1 MALQNAWQKTKERA
15 REAWAQLTWSEVSG
29 SLGDLGTFLPLLIG
43 LVQKV
48 HLDLGTTLIVT
59 GLYNIISGWQ
69 FRIPMCVQ
77 PMKTIAAVALA
88 GGAAGLDLP
97 QLLHAGLFV
106 AACVGLLGVTQAI
119 DLFNWLVPPPVIR
132 GVQLAVGAKLAMKG
146 VDLALRAHGGAY
158 GGWRPWLGTEGLLV
172 GAVALAA
179 LVATTLPPRVSRPG
193 SLDAADEGGLGPRPT
208 DTPFE
213 PLLRRLPTCCGG
225 GAAAPDVDG
234 AAVSAERAGL
244 LANAEGGE
252 RSGDLDDSEA
262 GGAGRTGGM
271 GAGGSCGGG
280 GAAGGCG
287 GGGQQGGRRV
297 PSALIAVLVGLALA
311 VLHRP
316 GLVLEL
322 RLGPTMPHLLR
333 PSWPDFKAGALR
345 GGLPQLPLTTLNSV
359 IAVTQL
365 ANALFGD
372 KPEAER
378 RRWRPSAVALS
389 VALLNGA
396 GVWLGAM
403 PCCHGAGGLAA
414 QYKFGARTG
423 HAPVLLGA
431 IKAALGL
438 LFGGSLVVLLEA
450 FPQPV
455 LGALLAVSGI
465 ELASVVRHTRSAR
478 GYTFALLTAVAI
490 LALDNTG
497 TGFLVGLAGVVAVAA
512 YEGAAAAAAARLPP
526 SWGSW
531 WR

>member
-1 MALQNAWQKTKERA
+1 MALQNAWQNTKERA
-15 REAWAQLTWSEVSG
+15 RETWAQLTWSEVSG

-48 HLDLGTTLIVT
+48 HLDLGTTLTIT

-106 AACVGLLGVTQAI
+106 AGCVGLLGASQAI

-132 GVQLAVGAKLAMKG
+132 GVQLAVGVKLAMKG
-146 VDLALRAHGGAY
+146 VDMALRLHGGPSS
-158 GGWRPWLGTEGLLV
+158 GWRPWLGTEGLVV

-179 LVATTLPPRVSRPG
+179 MIATTLPPRAARRG
-193 SLDAADEGGLGPRPT
+193 TLEAADEGGLGPRPT
-208 DTPFE
+208 DTAFE
-213 PLLRRLPTCCGG
+213 PLLRRLPACCGG
-225 GAAAPDVDG
+225 GDRAPQVEG

-244 LANAEGGE
+244 LAHAEGGE
-252 RSGDLDDSEA
+252 RSGNLDDGTEA
-262 GGAGRTGGM
+262 GVGAA
-271 GAGGSCGGG
+271 AGG
-280 GAAGGCG
+280 GGCG
-287 GGGQQGGRRV
+287 GGGGGGRI
-297 PSALIAVLVGLALA
+297 PSALIAVVVGLAMA

-316 GLVLEL
+316 GLVWEL
-322 RLGPTMPHLLR
+322 RLGPTLPRLLR
-333 PSWPDFKAGALR
+333 PSWPDFKTGALR

-423 HAPVLLGA
+423 HAPILLGC

-450 FPQPV
+450 FPQPL
-455 LGALLAVSGI
+455 LGALLTVSGI
-465 ELASVVRHTRSAR
+465 ELASVVRHTRSPR

-497 TGFLVGLAGVVAVAA
+497 TGFLVGLVGVAAVAA
-512 YEGAAAAAAARLPP
+512 YEGAVAAAAARWPRVFAR
-526 SWGSW
+526 GG
-531 WR
+531 RA

>member
-1 MALQNAWQKTKERA
+1 MALQNAWQNTKTCA

-88 GGAAGLDLP
+88 GGASGLDLP

-106 AACVGLLGVTQAI
+106 AACVGLLGATAAI

-132 GVQLAVGAKLAMKG
+132 GVQLAVGVKLAMKG
-146 VDLALRAHGGAY
+146 VDLALRAHSGPY
-158 GGWRPWLGTEGLLV
+158 GGWRPLLGTEGLLV

-179 LVATTLPPRVSRPG
+179 LVTTTLPARVSRPG
-193 SLDAADEGGLGPRPT
+193 TLDAADEGGLGPRPT

-213 PLLRRLPTCCGG
+213 PLLRRLPACCGG
-225 GAAAPDVDG
+225 GDAAPAVDG

-252 RSGDLDDSEA
+252 RSGDLDDTEA
-262 GGAGRTGGM
+262 GV
-271 GAGGSCGGG
+271 GS
-280 GAAGGCG
+280 AGGCG
-287 GGGQQGGRRV
+287 GGGGGRGGRI
-297 PSALIAVLVGLALA
+297 PSALIAVVVGLALA

-322 RLGPTMPHLLR
+322 RLGPTLPRLLH

-423 HAPVLLGA
+423 HAPILLGC

-455 LGALLAVSGI
+455 LGALLALSGI

-497 TGFLVGLAGVVAVAA
+497 TGFLVGLAGVAAVAG
-512 YEGAAAAAAARLPP
+512 YEGAAALAAARLPR
-526 SWGSW
+526 SWGTW
-531 WR
+531 WRS